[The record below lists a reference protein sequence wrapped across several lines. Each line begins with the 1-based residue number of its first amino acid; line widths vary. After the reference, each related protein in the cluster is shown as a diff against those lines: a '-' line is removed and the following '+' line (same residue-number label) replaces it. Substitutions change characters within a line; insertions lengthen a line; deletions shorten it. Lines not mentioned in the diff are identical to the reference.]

1 MADLRAS
8 VSRRDGRFG
17 GLRTAPIDGFLPC
30 LPRVGV
36 PLLLY
41 ASSSNG
47 TVASLM
53 TSVVER
59 MLIAPD
65 GALFVQTR
73 QSVYRVSF
81 DEPLV
86 DLPPPTRL
94 RVSLDG
100 YALTVES
107 TESPDDG
114 ADGIDGIDT
123 ND

>member
-8 VSRRDGRFG
+8 VSRRDTCG
-17 GLRTAPIDGFLPC
+17 GLRTAPIHGFLPS

-41 ASSSNG
+41 ASASDG

-53 TSVVER
+53 TSIVER

-73 QSVYRVSF
+73 QSVYRVTF

-86 DLPPPTRL
+86 ELPPPTRV

-107 TESPDDG
+107 SEPDSDS
-114 ADGIDGIDT
+114 ADGIET

>member
-8 VSRRDGRFG
+8 VSRRDARLG
-17 GLRTAPIDGFLPC
+17 GLRTEPICGFLPS

-36 PLLLY
+36 PLILY
-41 ASSSNG
+41 AQSSDG
-47 TVASLM
+47 RIASLL
-53 TSVVER
+53 TSLVER

-73 QSVYRVSF
+73 QSVYRVTL
-81 DEPLV
+81 DEPVV

-94 RVSLDG
+94 GISLDG
-100 YALTVES
+100 YALTVASSAPTDAS
-107 TESPDDG
+107 T
-114 ADGIDGIDT
+114 DGIDR